1 MKNTYSRIYRL
12 IPSLHKP
19 LENFTTEVFA
29 GILNAY
35 PEIRT
40 DFIAS
45 VLKLSAG
52 IDFPHVETQK
62 FYELKGKE
70 PNCLIDLVL
79 KNVDSVCF
87 IENKVNSGEGYK
99 QLERY
104 TEVQATHYSLHNKYL
119 YYCTRYKE
127 EKSDYLWEDVLNL
140 MYKYKQYPQINDFI
154 EFLEYEVMA
163 KTKITFSDFPIL
175 SQMKEVYFLQEKL
188 GNYLRSVEKLFE
200 ERFENHK
207 KTMGPIS
214 WYIKNQ
220 NAFVS
225 EFKYLYGNS
234 SDKATFSGI
243 MAGFIFEAEM
253 PQLIV
258 WFWTESKVEGYDA
271 LKKADMSPFIVKP
284 LVDGLSFEE
293 SEDLQKFIQDDTTLD
308 ETKITEWFGLQFDKI
323 VTVIKQNPQVNW
335 QIKVK
340 N

>member
-1 MKNTYSRIYRL
+1 MKKTYRRIYTL
-12 IPSLHKP
+12 IPAPKP

-40 DFIAS
+40 DFI
-45 VLKLSAG
+45 VKILNLRG
-52 IDFPHVETQK
+52 IDFPHIETQK
-62 FYELKGKE
+62 FYELKGNE

-79 KNVDSVCF
+79 KNEDSVCF

-104 TEVQATHYSLHNKYL
+104 TEVQSTHYSSHKKYL
-119 YYCTRYKE
+119 YYCTRYRE
-127 EKSDYLWEDVLNL
+127 EKSNYLWEDVLEL
-140 MYKYKQYPQINDFI
+140 MYKYKEYQQINDFI
-154 EFLEYEVMA
+154 DFLEYEVMA

-188 GNYLRSVEKLFE
+188 GNYLRNVERLFE
-200 ERFENHK
+200 ERFENHN
-207 KTMGPIS
+207 KTMGPIN
-214 WYIKNQ
+214 WYLKNQ

-234 SDKATFSGI
+234 SNKVTFSGI
-243 MAGFIFEAEM
+243 VAGFIFEEEI

-258 WFWTESKVEGYDA
+258 WLWTESKVEGYDI
-271 LKKADMSPFIVKP
+271 LKRADMSPFTPNTFVN
-284 LVDGLSFEE
+284 GLYFDEKE
-293 SEDLQKFIQDDTTLD
+293 SLQKFIQDDTTLD
-308 ETKITEWFGLQFDKI
+308 EIKIAEWFKLQFDKI
-323 VTVIKQNPQVNW
+323 ATVIKRNPQVNW
-335 QIKVK
+335 KIKVK